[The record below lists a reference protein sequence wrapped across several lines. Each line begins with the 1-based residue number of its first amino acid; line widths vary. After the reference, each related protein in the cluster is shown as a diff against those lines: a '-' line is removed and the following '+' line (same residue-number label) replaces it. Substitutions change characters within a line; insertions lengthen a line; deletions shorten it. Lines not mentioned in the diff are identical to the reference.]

1 MQPHKTLEHSAGAL
15 AVASGGML
23 VPLGPGLA
31 LGWHLLSKSKLYT
44 AQCFC
49 LGSALAITAV
59 LATVGILARAR
70 SARTTLGQT
79 TVPAGI
85 FDDILSL
92 VLLD

>member
-70 SARTTLGQT
+70 SAR
-79 TVPAGI
+79 
-85 FDDILSL
+85 DDVRPDNRPCGYL
-92 VLLD
+92 